1 MDKKGA
7 FLMILDG
14 WGLGKIESADAIA
27 KAETPYID
35 NLYKKFPH
43 SELVTFGEEV
53 GLPDGQMGNS
63 EVGHLNLGAGR
74 VVYQELARINKAVKE
89 QTLGE
94 MPVIQNAIKYA
105 KEKNVKVHLMGL
117 WSDGGVHSHINH
129 GMALIEIL
137 EAAGL
142 ENIYMHA
149 FMDGRDTDPNGG
161 HGYLKTLL
169 NFLENRKTKIATL
182 CGRYYAM
189 DRDTRWERIKLSY
202 DALVNGIGELTD
214 DVLTTVAR
222 RYKEGETD
230 EFLKPIIVAE
240 TQEDAVQIENDDVV
254 IFFNFRTDRPRQI
267 TTALSQKDFPEY
279 EMNKLNLH
287 FVTMTTYDS
296 SFENINVVFT
306 KDAIVNTLGEIL
318 QQNGKSQTR
327 IAETEKY
334 PHVTFFFNGGREAPF
349 ENENRILIPSPRVA
363 TYDLQPEMS
372 AFEIRNA
379 IINDMRSKHPDFI
392 CLNFANT
399 DMVGH
404 TGNFEAAMKSAEVVD
419 QCLSEIIPIALEK
432 NYDIFIIADHGN
444 SDFMINE
451 DGSPNTAHTTNMV
464 PCIYVSYDD
473 KFDEIKNGKLADLAP
488 SILKVLDVEIP
499 AEMTG
504 EILFKNA

>member
-14 WGLGKIESADAIA
+14 WGLGTVESADAIA
-27 KAETPYID
+27 KAETPYMD

-43 SELVTFGEEV
+43 SKLVTYGGKV
-53 GLPDGQMGNS
+53 GLPEGQMGNS

-74 VVYQELARINKAVKE
+74 VVYQDLARINEAVRE
-89 QTLGE
+89 NTLGDRS
-94 MPVIQNAIKYA
+94 AIKEAIAYA
-105 KEKNVKVHLMGL
+105 KEKKVKVHLLGL

-129 GMALIEIL
+129 GKALIEIL

-142 ENIYMHA
+142 DDIYLHA
-149 FMDGRDTDPNGG
+149 FMDGRDTDPKAGL
-161 HGYLKTLL
+161 GYLKSLVT
-169 NFLENRKTKIATL
+169 FLENRKTKIASL

-189 DRDTRWERIKLSY
+189 DRDTRWERIKLCY
-202 DALVNGIGELTD
+202 DALVKGEGEH
-214 DVLTTVAR
+214 TVDILSTVEE
-222 RYKEGETD
+222 RYEAGETD
-230 EFLKPIIVAE
+230 EFLKPIIHAKTKE
-240 TQEDAVQIENDDVV
+240 AAVKIENDDVV
-254 IFFNFRTDRPRQI
+254 LFFNFRSDRPRQI
-267 TTALSQKDFPEY
+267 TVVLCQKDFPDL
-279 EMNKLNLH
+279 EMKKLDLH
-287 FVTMTTYDS
+287 FVTMTSYDS

-306 KDAIVNTLGEIL
+306 KDALINTLGEVL
-318 QQNGKSQTR
+318 EKNGKSQTR

-334 PHVTFFFNGGREAPF
+334 PHVTFFFNGGRENTF
-349 ENENRILIPSPRVA
+349 ENERRILIPSPRVA

-379 IINDMRSKHPDFI
+379 IINEIRANHPDFI

-404 TGNFEAAMKSAEVVD
+404 TGVFDAAVRAAEVVD

-473 KFDEIKNGKLADLAP
+473 RFSEIKDGKLGDLAP
-488 SILKVLDVEIP
+488 SILKVLDIEIP
-499 AEMTG
+499 SEMKG